1 MRDLAASIVPK
12 IAQADWPSDWP
23 GFLEELS
30 NVISHSSDVVEIIS
44 ALRVL
49 RGIVPYR
56 CPPSGLSL
64 SRCMRVNF
72 CLSFLSGTGYL
83 CPAR

>member
-1 MRDLAASIVPK
+1 MLHLLVSRDHLVRDLAASIVPK
-12 IAQADWPSDWP
+12 IAQADWPNDWP

-49 RGIVPYR
+49 RGII
-56 CPPSGLSL
+56 CPCVLSVRSSGLSL
-64 SRCMRVNF
+64 SR
-72 CLSFLSGTGYL
+72 
-83 CPAR
+83 